1 LVLVKYFL
9 FFDFKRLKMFH
20 HIVNL
25 LFPKVCVG
33 CHNILF
39 KNEIVLCSACRNEIP
54 TTNHTQC
61 FDNEA
66 LKIFYGRIDVQFA
79 ATLLY
84 YEKKGI
90 VKETIHALKYKGKQE
105 VGTVLGKWM
114 GSLLNET
121 KGKPNFDAIIPVPI
135 HKKRMKQRGYNQVK
149 TFAEALSKTIDVYLD
164 ETILT
169 KNIYKET
176 QVRKS
181 RYNRTNIT
189 DGVFDVDFT
198 EKWHNKHFLI
208 VDDVLTTGAT
218 LEACA
223 KAILKIP
230 GSKVSIVCMAMTK
243 M

>member
-1 LVLVKYFL
+1 
-9 FFDFKRLKMFH
+9 MFQH
-20 HIVNL
+20 LINL

-33 CHNILF
+33 CNGILF
-39 KNEIVLCSACRNEIP
+39 RNEIVLCSKCRNEIP
-54 TTNHTQC
+54 LTQHIEC
-61 FDNEA
+61 IENEA
-66 LKIFYGRIDVQFA
+66 FKMFYGRVDVEFA

-114 GSLLNET
+114 GNLLIEDN
-121 KGKPNFDAIIPVPI
+121 KKQNFDLIVPVPI

-149 TFAEALSKTIDVYLD
+149 TFAKALSNTIKVHFD
-164 ETILT
+164 ETILL
-169 KNIYKET
+169 KNIYKES
-176 QVRKS
+176 QVKKS
-181 RYNRTNIT
+181 RYNRTNIA
-189 DGVFDVDFT
+189 DDVFEVFFS

-230 GSKVSIVCMAMTK
+230 GAKVSVVCMAMTK
-243 M
+243 S